1 MLEQLVGEDFRL
13 VGLSLRKL
21 GAEEAEA
28 YAAAHAPKARGWTPA
43 VRSRTHART
52 HARTHII

>member
-1 MLEQLVGEDFRL
+1 VLEQLVGEDFRL

-52 HARTHII
+52 HART